1 MYMTCSQASP
11 WAKMLSPRPYSRVV
25 FASPGAFRNAWV
37 LKAGKAV
44 DGAGAGF
51 RFMGT
56 VFMCGSGSHRASQVY
71 VPPPREAVSHCTARA
86 APYTEQV
93 MDIPTHL
100 RILREFIAAL
110 DQRLPHV
117 ERAGEASIARDAAE
131 LKATALARIAELER
145 ELEAGRR
152 P

>member
-1 MYMTCSQASP
+1 
-11 WAKMLSPRPYSRVV
+11 
-25 FASPGAFRNAWV
+25 
-37 LKAGKAV
+37 
-44 DGAGAGF
+44 
-51 RFMGT
+51 
-56 VFMCGSGSHRASQVY
+56 
-71 VPPPREAVSHCTARA
+71 
-86 APYTEQV
+86 